1 LAQWK
6 GSVTWRCAMTISAR
20 GEATPRR
27 GKGGDDVSWA
37 DASLLGQ
44 KVKKIHVVNSDVIM
58 VKI

>member
-1 LAQWK
+1 
-6 GSVTWRCAMTISAR
+6 MTISAR